1 MQIDMHYY
9 GTFGLARAAGINRP
23 SARTIAYAAQFVD
36 DNVAANV
43 DEHDDGSKI
52 YAVPTAHHAGDLSNR
67 EDDDQRHIWVPF
79 HFIPGCEGSSFT
91 EQLICRKDSA
101 VAREMVQN
109 ALAQG
114 HLPCGDHLLGL
125 TTHVYEDTFAHYG
138 FSGVSSRRN
147 KVEGDSFVLTQ
158 DDAVVEAALGQSFG
172 AWMSKHGGLL
182 RNIRARVS
190 GLGELYSGSLGHGA
204 VSNYPDLPFLQWQFT
219 YQQTGETVYHDNPAT
234 YLEGAKKVYRMFQEY
249 AARWDHARDPAGGVP
264 WESIRDKIQWMF
276 AQEGNKWDRAELWK
290 VAAQDGDFGI
300 REEIPEYTADEWNDQ
315 CDNLEDM
322 DEGAEGLELDV
333 HRFYRAANYHVHY
346 VLRELLPAHG
356 VMVV

>member
-9 GTFGLARAAGINRP
+9 GTFALARAAFINRT

-36 DNVAANV
+36 DNVAAQV
-43 DEHDDGSKI
+43 DEHDDGSQI

-79 HFIPGCEGSSFT
+79 HFIPGCEGSTFT

-101 VAREMVQN
+101 VAQAMITN
-109 ALAQG
+109 AVAQG
-114 HLPCGDHLLGL
+114 DDHLLGL
-125 TTHVYEDTFAHYG
+125 STHVYEDTFAHYG

-147 KVEGDSFVLTQ
+147 RVEGDSFVLTQ
-158 DDAVVEAALGQSFG
+158 DGAVVEAALGQTFG
-172 AWMSKHGGLL
+172 SWMKKYGGLI

-219 YQQTGETVYHDNPAT
+219 YQHTGETVYHDNPAT
-234 YLEGAKKVYRMFQEY
+234 YLEGAEKLYFKFREY
-249 AARWDHARDPAGGVP
+249 AAMHEHARSNTGMEWHEIKDRIE
-264 WESIRDKIQWMF
+264 WIY
-276 AQEGNKWDRAELWK
+276 AQEGDKWARADIWK
-290 VAAQDGDFGI
+290 AAMLDGAFGPS
-300 REEIPEYTADEWNDQ
+300 EEIPEYTADEWNNQ
-315 CDNLEDM
+315 CDEVGELEHGS
-322 DEGAEGLELDV
+322 EGIELDV
-333 HRFYRAANYHVHY
+333 HKFFNAANYHIHY
-346 VLRELLPAHG
+346 VLRDLLPRHG

>member
-9 GTFGLARAAGINRP
+9 GTFALARAAGINKQ

-36 DNVAANV
+36 DNVAYDV

-52 YAVPTAHHAGDLSNR
+52 YAVATAHHAGDLSNR

-101 VAREMVQN
+101 VARKMIQN
-109 ALAQG
+109 AVMHG
-114 HLPCGDHLLGL
+114 NRPYGDHLLGL
-125 TTHVYEDTFAHYG
+125 STHVYEDTFAHWG

-147 KVEGDSFVLTQ
+147 KVIGDSFVLTQ
-158 DDAVVEAALGQSFG
+158 EDAVVEAALGQSFG
-172 AWMSKHGGLL
+172 AWIGKYGGLVK
-182 RNIRARVS
+182 NIRARVS
-190 GLGELYSGSLGHGA
+190 GMGELYSGSLGHGA

-219 YQQTGETVYHDNPAT
+219 YEQTGETVYHDNPAT
-234 YLEGAKKVYRMFQEY
+234 YLEGAEKIYNIFRDY
-249 AARWDHARDPAGGVP
+249 AHMHEHARTNTGVE
-264 WESIRDKIQWMF
+264 WDVIKDKVEWIF
-276 AQEGNKWDRAELWK
+276 AQEGNKWDRADIWK
-290 VAAQDGDFGI
+290 ACSQDGDFGL

-333 HRFYRAANYHVHY
+333 HRFFRAANYHVHY